1 MLKSIYKITNTIN
14 QKVYIGQSIHPIQ
27 RFSEHCYN
35 NTDSLIHRA
44 IKKYGKENFQFEII
58 EPDIENYNEREKYW
72 INYYNCI
79 SPNGYN
85 LSHGGDEPP
94 IISKEKNHFSTHSIE
109 DVALVKKLLKD
120 SDLSVE
126 EIAAETGYSDS
137 SGVYRINA
145 GIIWREEGEDYP
157 IRKAQMCKSV
167 RDERIRQVQNYLL
180 NTDLT
185 QKEIGKICNLGRTA
199 VTAINLGANGFNE
212 NLTYPLRKG
221 RHYNKNL

>member
-58 EPDIENYNEREKYW
+58 ESDIEDYNEKEKYW

-85 LSHGGDEPP
+85 LSCGGDEPP
-94 IISKEKNHFSTHSIE
+94 ILSKEESHFSTHSLE
-109 DVALVKKLLKD
+109 DVALVKKLLKN
-120 SDLSVE
+120 SDLSIE
-126 EIAAETGYSDS
+126 EIAIETGYSNS
-137 SGVYRINA
+137 SAINKINTGV
-145 GIIWREEGEDYP
+145 IWREEDEDYP
-157 IRKAQMCKSV
+157 IRKMQMCKSV
-167 RDERIRQVQNYLL
+167 RNERIKQVQDYLL

-185 QKEIGKICNLGRTA
+185 QKEIGKICKLGRSA
-199 VTAINLGANGFNE
+199 VTAINLGTNGFNE